1 MADRR
6 LNGVWRTG
14 SGEETWWTGLSA
26 ADFDAKNRDLFARNM
41 RITDLETNGGF
52 TAVWHP
58 GTDGQVVWYGLSWP
72 DFVQRNDECQRE
84 GNRLVSLRVD
94 STHHAAVWRTGSG
107 RQEVLRTHSVNE
119 LMAADDQHVAEGL
132 RLVTMQQDVD
142 QQAYYGVWRADIG
155 GGEQQ
160 VRRGLSDAE
169 FSAEDARQNAAGLRL
184 VQITSIA
191 GLTGIWRTGSD
202 GCAWAYLEPY
212 DDFVALENKHT
223 SAGLRLVNL
232 SVGFV

>member
-1 MADRR
+1 MADKR

-14 SGEETWWTGLSA
+14 GGEETWWTGLSA

-72 DFVQRNDECQRE
+72 DFVRRNDECLHE
-84 GNRLVSLRVD
+84 GLRLVSLRVD
-94 STHHAAVWRTGSG
+94 DTRHAAVWRTGSG
-107 RQEVLRTHSVNE
+107 DQQILRTHSVDE
-119 LMAADDQHVAEGL
+119 LLAADDQHFAAGL
-132 RLVTMQQDVD
+132 RIATMVQDVD
-142 QQAYYGVWRADIG
+142 QEAYYGVWRADLG
-155 GGEQQ
+155 TGAQF
-160 VRRGLSDAE
+160 VHRGLSDAG

-184 VQITSIA
+184 VQITSIQ

-202 GCAWAYLEPY
+202 GCAWAYQEPY